1 MTTETIH
8 ETVRQH
14 YADAAVRASQGS
26 SCCSDPETIGA
37 NLYSALERDE
47 LPDAAVLASLGCGN
61 PTAVADLHP
70 GERVLDLGSGG
81 GIDVLLSA
89 KRVGPTGRA
98 FGVDMTDEMLA
109 LAQAN
114 AAQAG
119 ATNVEFL
126 KGHIEALPLP
136 AESIDVVISNC
147 VVNLA
152 ADKHA
157 VFAEIARVL
166 RPGGRIGISDIV
178 AEDSLSPERARR
190 ARLLRRLHRGRAVR
204 LRVPRGP
211 AGGRPDRRHDHAVAH
226 GHRRDDQRHH
236 QGDEAGRCATAHRP
250 CGAARDAPGRRG
262 RRLLRRH
269 RLLLMGTRRVGGRS
283 APDRRSPRVTSRALI
298 LAATCWGVGTVIS
311 KAALAEISP
320 FTLLPIQLAASLAI
334 LAVLMRSSGDLVPD
348 RRLAAARP
356 ARPPQPGSRVRARPD
371 RADDDHRQPVCPA
384 VGPRAADD
392 PVPGRLVPARA
403 DHAGLRRPVAHRG
416 RRHGRDR
423 LRPVREQRAVD
434 RGRPDPRRDRLL
446 CGLLRRHTTMDPGC
460 QGDEPGD
467 PVPAGPRARA
477 GHRARPRGRP
487 RRRPGRADCA
497 DTARARQRRSAR
509 APSTTPA
516 PTGSTSA
523 PCATFR
529 PRTRRSRST

>member
-126 KGHIEALPLP
+126 KGHIEAIPLP

-152 ADKHA
+152 ADKRA

-178 AEDSLSPERARR
+178 AEDSLTPDQRAERGSLAGCIAGALSISEFRDG
-190 ARLLRRLHRGRAVR
+190 L
-204 LRVPRGP
+204 
-211 AGGRPDRRHDHAVAH
+211 AGGRPDRRHHHAVAH
-226 GHRRDDQRHH
+226 RHGRDDQRDH
-236 QGDEAGRCATAHRP
+236 QGDQARRCSTAHRSL
-250 CGAARDAPGRRG
+250 GASRDAPGRRS
-262 RRLLRRH
+262 RRMLRRR
-269 RLLLMGTRRVGGRS
+269 RLLLMRT
-283 APDRRSPRVTSRALI
+283 
-298 LAATCWGVGTVIS
+298 
-311 KAALAEISP
+311 KHAEHRHVP
-320 FTLLPIQLAASLAI
+320 F
-334 LAVLMRSSGDLVPD
+334 VD
-348 RRLAAARP
+348 RP
-356 ARPPQPGSRVRARPD
+356 A
-371 RADDDHRQPVCPA
+371 
-384 VGPRAADD
+384 
-392 PVPGRLVPARA
+392 
-403 DHAGLRRPVAHRG
+403 
-416 RRHGRDR
+416 
-423 LRPVREQRAVD
+423 
-434 RGRPDPRRDRLL
+434 
-446 CGLLRRHTTMDPGC
+446 
-460 QGDEPGD
+460 
-467 PVPAGPRARA
+467 
-477 GHRARPRGRP
+477 
-487 RRRPGRADCA
+487 
-497 DTARARQRRSAR
+497 
-509 APSTTPA
+509 
-516 PTGSTSA
+516 
-523 PCATFR
+523 
-529 PRTRRSRST
+529 